1 MGLLRPLLPIPQ
13 SRRLQGLEG
22 PWGGGL
28 QRAAVGWSDGRA
40 HRTALIPVPRVG
52 GWEGRVGAARLW
64 LLEMVGA

>member
-22 PWGGGL
+22 PWAGVFKEPLLAGPMAEPTGPPSSL
-28 QRAAVGWSDGRA
+28 SQ
-40 HRTALIPVPRVG
+40 
-52 GWEGRVGAARLW
+52 GWEGGVGVARLR